1 MGACAC
7 NVGFGNTGKA
17 NCEPIQDVT
26 AKLIFVRTF
35 ADDGTKNAIPVG
47 TVVDDAFI
55 EARINE
61 VDVSKRWYPS
71 RRLVAVEDVRGDNAT
86 ESIDGVDYI
95 TDKGQRTFVGFSPKT
110 DAVYL
115 GKISQGECGQFSVF
129 IVDKSNRIIGEESE
143 DGLNLYPVAIEEG
156 TYYTRLVKT
165 TQSTVQKTEIGFT
178 FSILSND
185 EDLRLTQATGDLLGS
200 TGLLDVNATNS
211 GESTVGFVSA
221 LALDYGY
228 FGSEIPVVGWVLADF
243 ELYNVTQDVAVVI
256 TSVTET
262 PDGTYTFVI
271 PAQTAADELTL
282 KGVKTGFELTSTI
295 QIP

>member
-1 MGACAC
+1 MGACPC
-7 NVGFGNTGKA
+7 NVSFGNTGKA

-47 TVVDDAFI
+47 TEVDDAYI
-55 EARINE
+55 TARLNDP
-61 VDVSKRWYPS
+61 DVSKRWYPS
-71 RRLVAVEDVRGDNAT
+71 RRLVSVEDVRGDNTT

-110 DAVYL
+110 DSVYL
-115 GKISQGECGQFSVF
+115 GKIAQGECGQFSVF
-129 IVDKSNRIIGEESE
+129 TVDKSNRIIGETST

-165 TQSTVQKTEIGFT
+165 TQATVQKTEIGFT
-178 FSILSND
+178 YSILAND
-185 EDLRLTQATGDLLGS
+185 ADLRMILATGDILGA
-200 TGLLDVNATNS
+200 TGLLDVNAANS
-211 GESTVGFVSA
+211 GESTTGFVSV
-221 LALDYGY
+221 LTLDYGY
-228 FGSEIPVVGWVLADF
+228 YGANLAVVGWLLADF
-243 ELYNVTQDVAVVI
+243 ALYNVTQDTAVVI
-256 TSVTET
+256 TSVTEA

-282 KGVKTGFELTSTI
+282 TGVKDGFELESTI
-295 QIP
+295 LIP